1 MDTLNV
7 FLLFLLQG
15 RKSRQNEK
23 RKNTFVVQRERE
35 KEKGLIKEERE
46 NMSSSSSVSSSS
58 PRGFQAARERLN
70 LQKQHDQKGNGGMDV
85 FLKRTDAGRYLS
97 SLFFEKDD
105 NTKWILKVAGVLFL
119 CVMCVFALAVFEQHV
134 FRGGG
139 GGGGGEVVEAK
150 PPVLSEREEEKEEEK
165 TTTKTLSVESI
176 QNMTEDEL
184 RVLELSVKMRD
195 VLSKEKSNALREA
208 QLSVERK
215 QLEAKLAGLD
225 LKKESNETMKTTND
239 MKRESLGFKMKLNRE
254 KVFRED
260 VADALRTGLVVVCG
274 ALVYFGWNVI
284 RDAWL
289 NESEICYSS
298 SSASSSSF
306 SLIPSNLAYFFATF
320 INRLE
325 KLWCVSKTFAKAAI
339 TSVASLYCSKIVVKF
354 GLLSGTNS
362 TVSPLSS
369 IALTLGVGGGYLGRK
384 FVRYLRGDEFAF
396 LFLWTTYVAIIF
408 LANESADR
416 LGREILQSTL
426 RRVLFRFAFGF
437 LVPIIVAS
445 VSFRE
450 AFFV

>member
-1 MDTLNV
+1 
-7 FLLFLLQG
+7 
-15 RKSRQNEK
+15 
-23 RKNTFVVQRERE
+23 
-35 KEKGLIKEERE
+35 
-46 NMSSSSSVSSSS
+46 MSSSSSVSSSS

-105 NTKWILKVAGVLFL
+105 NTKWILNVAGVLFL
-119 CVMCVFALAVFEQHV
+119 CVMCVFALAGFEHV

-139 GGGGGEVVEAK
+139 GGGVVVEAK
-150 PPVLSEREEEKEEEK
+150 PPVLSEREEEKEEEVKEEEK

-208 QLSVERK
+208 RLSVERK

-320 INRLE
+320 IYRLE

-339 TSVASLYCSKIVVKF
+339 TSVASLYCSKIVV
-354 GLLSGTNS
+354 
-362 TVSPLSS
+362 
-369 IALTLGVGGGYLGRK
+369 
-384 FVRYLRGDEFAF
+384 
-396 LFLWTTYVAIIF
+396 
-408 LANESADR
+408 
-416 LGREILQSTL
+416 
-426 RRVLFRFAFGF
+426 
-437 LVPIIVAS
+437 
-445 VSFRE
+445 
-450 AFFV
+450 